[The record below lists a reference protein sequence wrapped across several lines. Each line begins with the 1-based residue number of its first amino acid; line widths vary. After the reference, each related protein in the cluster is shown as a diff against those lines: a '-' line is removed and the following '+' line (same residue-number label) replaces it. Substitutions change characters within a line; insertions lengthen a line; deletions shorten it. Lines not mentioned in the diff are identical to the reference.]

1 MFRKL
6 TTWILIAAVA
16 GVVVGWIGHNNTVD
30 AAAATRLAGY
40 FSILSD
46 VFLRLIKVII
56 APLVFATVVS
66 GIAGMGDAKAV
77 GRGTA
82 NEAAV
87 HEIVA
92 RQGVRVGIVATNN
105 LAQAFELLASG
116 RLDAVGGRRL
126 LRR

>member
-1 MFRKL
+1 M
-6 TTWILIAAVA
+6 A
-16 GVVVGWIGHNNTVD
+16 GAVVGWIAHNNAVD

-40 FSILSD
+40 VSILSD
-46 VFLRLIKVII
+46 VILRLIKVII

-66 GIAGMGDAKAV
+66 GIAGMGDAKRV
-77 GRGTA
+77 VRGTT

-92 RQGVRVGIVATNN
+92 RQGVRVGIVATND

-116 RLDAVGGRRL
+116 RFDAVGGRRL